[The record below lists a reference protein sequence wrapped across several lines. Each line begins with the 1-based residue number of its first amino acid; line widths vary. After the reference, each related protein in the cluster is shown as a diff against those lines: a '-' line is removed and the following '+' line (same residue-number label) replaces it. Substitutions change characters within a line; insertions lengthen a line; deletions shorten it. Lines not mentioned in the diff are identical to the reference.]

1 MSESKNR
8 FHFMQNFLDKQW
20 IMLFLGL
27 TVPTVIYT
35 LWGLYDIIS
44 IPVAP

>member
-1 MSESKNR
+1 MSDNR
-8 FHFMQNFLDKQW
+8 FHFMQNLLDNQW

-27 TVPTVIYT
+27 MTPMVIYT
-35 LWGLYDIIS
+35 LWGLYDVIS